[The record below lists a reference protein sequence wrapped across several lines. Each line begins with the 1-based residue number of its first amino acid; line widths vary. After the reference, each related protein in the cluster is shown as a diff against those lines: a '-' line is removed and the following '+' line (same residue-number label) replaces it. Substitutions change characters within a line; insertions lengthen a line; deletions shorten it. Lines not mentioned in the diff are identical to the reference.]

1 MWDDRALLS
10 PRMRAKKASKSRRS
24 RNEGI
29 PEADGYVTK
38 RGGEGVERGLLLIC
52 GEKVLGLRV
61 RPNVFHPI
69 DGALAC
75 RAPKCSGAQ

>member
-1 MWDDRALLS
+1 MI
-10 PRMRAKKASKSRRS
+10 ASAYR
-24 RNEGI
+24 
-29 PEADGYVTK
+29 YVTK
-38 RGGEGVERGLLLIC
+38 RGGERVERGLFLIW
-52 GEKVLGLRV
+52 GEKVLGLRM